1 LEGDRQRTR
10 RSSPELHQSR
20 LASRSVSLF
29 ITTVESKVQR
39 KRQVFEDWNAHLEV
53 ATSSDPSDDIVSL
66 RSRTLGRDV
75 SVEGSLAHQPDGI
88 QCAAVAAGIKYEG
101 VLDFTVVKLDA
112 PGAAAAVFTK
122 SLCPS
127 YAVMY
132 GREALANGRAQVLA
146 VLSKNANVFTPHGDE
161 DTRTMARWLSEELGV
176 EASDIVP
183 SCTGVIGVPLPMNK
197 VKAAV
202 RGLAQKL
209 RPGALD
215 DVARAILTTDRGP
228 KVASIRLGDLVVC
241 AMAKG
246 AGMIEPNMATMLVY
260 FFTNADLDGAA
271 LRAILTG
278 ATERTFNS
286 LTVDSDTSTSD
297 TVAIFSTRKV
307 ALDETLRE
315 DFRDAVRAMSIKL
328 ARDIVAQ
335 SEGAT
340 KLIECTVRLDSSQAD
355 AKIMAKKIVNSPLV
369 KTAVHGGDPNW
380 GRIVMALGKPDDRL
394 VIGEIPRGSVVIEM
408 MGQVVFSKAQPIAID
423 LEALARELKAASR
436 VSIDVRIGEGR
447 HGATVWGCDLSRRYV
462 DINAEYMT

>member
-1 LEGDRQRTR
+1 MSDR
-10 RSSPELHQSR
+10 RS
-20 LASRSVSLF
+20 
-29 ITTVESKVQR
+29 
-39 KRQVFEDWNAHLEV
+39 VFEDWNASLEL
-53 ATSSDPSDDIVSL
+53 AQSADPSDDVVSL

-75 SVEGSLAHQPDGI
+75 CVEGSLAHQPDGI
-88 QCAAVAAGIKYEG
+88 RCAAVAAGIKYEG

-112 PGAAAAVFTK
+112 PGAAAALFTK

-127 YAVMY
+127 YAVLY

-161 DTRTMARWLSEELGV
+161 DTRTMARWLSAELRV
-176 EASDIVP
+176 DAKDIVP
-183 SCTGVIGVPLPMNK
+183 SCTGVIGVPLPMQK
-197 VKAAV
+197 IKAAIE
-202 RGLAQKL
+202 GIGEKL

-215 DVARAILTTDRGP
+215 SVARAILTTDRGP
-228 KVASIRLGDLVVC
+228 KVASVRIGDLVVC

-260 FFTNADLDGAA
+260 FFTNADVDGAA
-271 LRAILTG
+271 LHAVLAD

-297 TVAIFSTRKV
+297 TVAIFSTREV
-307 ALDETLRE
+307 ALDEAGRE
-315 DFRDAVRAMSIKL
+315 DFRDAVRALAIKL

-340 KLIECTVRLDSSQAD
+340 KLIDCTVRVDSSPAD

-380 GRIVMALGKPDDRL
+380 GRIVMAIGKPDDRL
-394 VIGEIPRGSVVIEM
+394 VIGAVPRESVVIEM
-408 MGQVVFSKAQPIAID
+408 MGQVVFSRAQPIAID
-423 LEALARELKAASR
+423 LDALARELKASSR
-436 VSIDVRIGEGR
+436 VSIVVRIGEGR
-447 HGATVWGCDLSRRYV
+447 HAATVWGCDLSRRYV